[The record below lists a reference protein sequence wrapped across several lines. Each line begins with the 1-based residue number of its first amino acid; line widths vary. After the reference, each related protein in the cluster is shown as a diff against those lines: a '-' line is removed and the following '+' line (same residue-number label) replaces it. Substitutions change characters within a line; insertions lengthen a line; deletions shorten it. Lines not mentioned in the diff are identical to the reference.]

1 MSFSMISRRMGFTE
15 FVQIQLIL
23 DVKQGNDPLGSFF
36 SAFPKILHEFC
47 VHLFFVDVS

>member
-1 MSFSMISRRMGFTE
+1 MISRRMEFTE

-23 DVKQGNDPLGSFF
+23 DVKHDNDPLVSFL

>member
-1 MSFSMISRRMGFTE
+1 MISRRMEFTD
-15 FVQIQLIL
+15 FVQIQLTL
-23 DVKQGNDPLGSFF
+23 DVKHGNDPWESFF